1 MTEEQVLENM
11 RDLLN
16 KQWRS
21 KAINDTY
28 EPGSTFKTLTLA
40 MALEENVVDLNTGF
54 YCSGSVKIEARP
66 STAPSARP
74 VTASK
79 T

>member
-1 MTEEQVLENM
+1 MTEEQIEENM
-11 RDLLN
+11 KDLLN

-40 MALEENVVDLNTGF
+40 MALEETL
-54 YCSGSVKIEARP
+54 
-66 STAPSARP
+66 ST
-74 VTASK
+74 
-79 T
+79 